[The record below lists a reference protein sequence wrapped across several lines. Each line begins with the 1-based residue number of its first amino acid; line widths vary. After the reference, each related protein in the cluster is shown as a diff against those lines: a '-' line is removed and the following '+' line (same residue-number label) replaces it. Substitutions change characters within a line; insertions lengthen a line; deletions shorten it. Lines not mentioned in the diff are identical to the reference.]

1 MYYIETFKIDAI
13 VFISIVIMFFMS
25 HRLIIFSISQFVAT
39 DNITWWGQRTNLQIT
54 DKLWL
59 INLMVEESMD
69 SYNKWTH
76 GTLHLGNLK
85 NCDRYQSVN
94 WGPSWQWSCGR
105 WIYNYLCKQCLSP
118 LMRVRISIR
127 ARCTTL
133 CDKVCQSLATGR
145 WFSPGTPVSSTNKS
159 DCHDI
164 AVILLKLQKVAL
176 NIIKQTYKQNVNS
189 TQYCSEDSYHN
200 QS

>member
-1 MYYIETFKIDAI
+1 
-13 VFISIVIMFFMS
+13 MFFMS

-76 GTLHLGNLK
+76 GTLHLGNIK

-94 WGPSWQWSCGR
+94 WGPSWQWLCGR

-127 ARCTTL
+127 ARCTTS

-159 DCHDI
+159 DSRYSCNIVETPESGVKHHQANI
-164 AVILLKLQKVAL
+164 QAECEL
-176 NIIKQTYKQNVNS
+176 NSVLFRRQLP
-189 TQYCSEDSYHN
+189 
-200 QS
+200 